1 VILTNKKLYENL
13 YDFPVLTKQSFLIG
27 FMYSENHNMLVDILV
42 LFILSCITLIVIAT
56 PLILI
61 FFWIHYSWKY
71 IKNFKRDKGFKQL
84 IFEKDHDDI
93 QLLPKS
99 RWPEYRIIYSKMIG
113 FAVSIFFY
121 SFSSIVYMLNAM
133 NEFNVALKEYFS
145 FPIKVYESLN
155 SANVNSEYLSS
166 IKELSIEMLLIV
178 CFSVLVFFIVYFII
192 KVILDVK
199 FGKEINSSMFQ

>member
-1 VILTNKKLYENL
+1 
-13 YDFPVLTKQSFLIG
+13 
-27 FMYSENHNMLVDILV
+27 MYPENHNMLVDILV

-61 FFWIHYSWKY
+61 FFWIYYSWKY

-99 RWPEYRIIYSKMIG
+99 RWPEYRRIYSKMIG
-113 FAVSIFFY
+113 FAVSIIFY

-133 NEFNVALKEYFS
+133 NEFNVTLKEYFS
-145 FPIKVYESLN
+145 FEIKGYESLN

-178 CFSVLVFFIVYFII
+178 CFSVLVFFMVYFIV
-192 KVILDVK
+192 KAILGVK